1 MRPRGIATT
10 VLVLAAGL
18 LIASPALAGISKV
31 SGGIEFTY
39 EDPSAGSVSLAGD
52 FNNWNMNAEPLTQ
65 GDDGVWRVVVALDPG
80 TYEYKFVVN
89 GSEWIAD
96 PENPVVV
103 GDYGNSG
110 LTIDD
115 DGEPVASAA
124 ASAISNTPAN
134 SRVMLNGWYRATYDT
149 QSDVPSDPRW
159 RLNRPA
165 HELYLQVNPTV
176 TSVASG
182 SATVYMSTGTGDY
195 KEISLD
201 LYSGWATLEGGPF
214 DVTGFYNEEILQF
227 DNPLETVGH
236 MDLYGTIAE
245 EHIPFGRGAQGI
257 MLDTGFWDVTAT
269 AAYTNIYDL
278 DYLNDPG
285 RYDNTGTDLIAARLK
300 RPVGPAV
307 IGATYTSWKDGWWI
321 GFEGS
326 NTSPD
331 IDEYLEDHPQS
342 ESTWFEMSNTES
354 WIGLDV
360 AMPVVEGMIDAKAE
374 YARYGFE
381 SLWDVGNKEKVEGED
396 LSNGAID
403 VPIGEVSGWAGK
415 LVLEGTPVPTLDL
428 SLEVTKIY
436 VEGMEEDELFVS
448 FYEPMWPVTM
458 EGQFTEVTGTGS
470 PLTVGVYDPTPER
483 DELLF
488 EFDAGLAVGI
498 FGLGLEFDR
507 ASFEWTYLEEVTG
520 DYDSEPTKV
529 WEETWTRFAG
539 RADAAINERIDV
551 GFALESISYDQEAT
565 SVEPSTFET
574 IFTAGVGLWQD
585 WGLELDVRNISYED
599 IVRLGDESYYVDD
612 ESFFAPYVGLV
623 YEPREN
629 VELRVG
635 YGVNPTQYTDTP
647 VAGRPN
653 GRARWRSEYLWE
665 HSGHDMLDAEEA
677 LSDAK
682 TIGVMAVLTF

>member
-269 AAYTNIYDL
+269 AAYTNIYD
-278 DYLNDPG
+278 
-285 RYDNTGTDLIAARLK
+285 
-300 RPVGPAV
+300 
-307 IGATYTSWKDGWWI
+307 
-321 GFEGS
+321 
-326 NTSPD
+326 
-331 IDEYLEDHPQS
+331 
-342 ESTWFEMSNTES
+342 
-354 WIGLDV
+354 
-360 AMPVVEGMIDAKAE
+360 
-374 YARYGFE
+374 
-381 SLWDVGNKEKVEGED
+381 
-396 LSNGAID
+396 
-403 VPIGEVSGWAGK
+403 
-415 LVLEGTPVPTLDL
+415 
-428 SLEVTKIY
+428 
-436 VEGMEEDELFVS
+436 
-448 FYEPMWPVTM
+448 
-458 EGQFTEVTGTGS
+458 
-470 PLTVGVYDPTPER
+470 R
-483 DELLF
+483 D
-488 EFDAGLAVGI
+488 
-498 FGLGLEFDR
+498 
-507 ASFEWTYLEEVTG
+507 
-520 DYDSEPTKV
+520 
-529 WEETWTRFAG
+529 
-539 RADAAINERIDV
+539 
-551 GFALESISYDQEAT
+551 
-565 SVEPSTFET
+565 
-574 IFTAGVGLWQD
+574 
-585 WGLELDVRNISYED
+585 
-599 IVRLGDESYYVDD
+599 
-612 ESFFAPYVGLV
+612 
-623 YEPREN
+623 
-629 VELRVG
+629 
-635 YGVNPTQYTDTP
+635 
-647 VAGRPN
+647 
-653 GRARWRSEYLWE
+653 
-665 HSGHDMLDAEEA
+665 
-677 LSDAK
+677 
-682 TIGVMAVLTF
+682 